1 MADTKMIEI
10 GCGDALGIAE
20 VADFYATLLTTL
32 AEGSSVELD
41 VSKLER
47 IDAAA
52 LQMLYAFSKELAA
65 HGSTLTWLSPSEAF
79 CRSANFLGLAELM
92 NLTDNSQELAP

>member
-1 MADTKMIEI
+1 MAETKTVEI

-32 AEGSSVELD
+32 AEGGQVELD

-52 LQMLYAFSKELAA
+52 LQMLYAFSKELVA

-79 CRSANFLGLAELM
+79 CRSAKLLGLADLM